1 MFSAN
6 TSQGHTILYDLTLD
20 ALDEEDYCHFETAL
34 EFLHNRIHFF
44 IGGSGTYSMSTLDY
58 SAFDPFFM
66 LVHSSMDRI
75 WVLWEVSL
83 FVKTLILESKF
94 MGHYSAFTKRNIMVL
109 SISFS
114 STCILLEAD
123 IGYHGCLNLSLI

>member
-20 ALDEEDYCHFETAL
+20 ALEEEDYCHFETAL

-83 FVKTLILESKF
+83 FVNINFREQIYGTLLCFYKKKYN
-94 MGHYSAFTKRNIMVL
+94 GAFYIFFFYMYL
-109 SISFS
+109 
-114 STCILLEAD
+114 A
-123 IGYHGCLNLSLI
+123 